1 MFRPC
6 PFLQETAMRAS
17 RFCLP
22 MIVSTVLALTLS
34 GTAMATPA
42 EGLSRTFDT
51 CTDRARGQA
60 QQNACIAA
68 EKGRQDK
75 RLNDVY
81 GQLGR
86 KLGASGR
93 AKLQLAQRAWLQ
105 WHARDGEFVTA
116 LLGAGPS
123 VNPEGAVLEAQRL
136 AARATMLEHYLDQ
149 LR

>member
-1 MFRPC
+1 MVRPC
-6 PFLQETAMRAS
+6 PFLQETAMRTS
-17 RFCLP
+17 RFYFP
-22 MIVSTVLALTLS
+22 MIASTVLALTLS
-34 GTAMATPA
+34 GTALATPA
-42 EGLSRTFDT
+42 VGLSRTFDT
-51 CTDRARGQA
+51 CTDRARGLA
-60 QQNACIAA
+60 QQKTCIAA

-75 RLNDVY
+75 RLNEVY

-86 KLGASGR
+86 KLDASGR

-123 VNPEGAVLEAQRL
+123 VNPEGAVMEAQRL
-136 AARATMLEHYLDQ
+136 AARADVLKQYLDQ